1 MENIIVSLNELF
13 KQLYLECATLIEP
26 ATLVCGFATL
36 MYFCVRLWATWG
48 RGKAIDPMD
57 YLKPFGVLLAITF
70 FPALISGMESTL
82 NIVTASTEIIVAKQ
96 QNDLKSLVLERT
108 KLREKL
114 VSENARYK
122 QYDTTENVE
131 YTQSKGVYD
140 PELAL
145 KSNKSW
151 LAEKIQE
158 VLIWLLQYLFIILRT
173 GMQTLSILFRIIL
186 ALIGPFVFAF
196 SLFPTLEGNIGSWFA
211 RYINVYLYIPIA
223 NILGLVQTKLFII
236 QNQTAIN
243 ALNSGT
249 YQYGM
254 EDLSFILVLGFS
266 IIGWFQIPTIASW
279 VIQSTGAGSYL
290 GKVNETAAKGAQMTG
305 KGAQAAGKKAPAAA
319 RGATRAIGGAFGKL
333 FN

>member
-1 MENIIVSLNELF
+1 MENIIISLNELF
-13 KQLYLECATLIEP
+13 KQLYMECSTLIEP
-26 ATLVCGFATL
+26 ATLVCGLATL

-48 RGKAIDPMD
+48 RGKTIDPMD
-57 YLKPFGVLLAITF
+57 YLKPFAVLLAITF
-70 FPALISGMESTL
+70 FPALISGLESTL
-82 NIVTASTEIIVAKQ
+82 NIVTVSTEVVVQQQ
-96 QNDLKSLVLERT
+96 QNDLKSLVKERT
-108 KLREKL
+108 RLREKL
-114 VSENARYK
+114 EAENARYK
-122 QYDTTENVE
+122 QNETSENVD

-145 KSNKSW
+145 KSNQSW

-158 VLIWLLQYLFIILRT
+158 VLIWILQYLFIILRT

-196 SLFPTLEGNIGSWFA
+196 SLFPTLEGNIGNWFA

-223 NILGLVQTKLFII
+223 NILGLVQTKLFMI
-236 QNQTAIN
+236 QNQSAIT

-279 VIQSTGAGSYL
+279 VIQSTGGGSYL
-290 GKVNETAAKGAQMTG
+290 GKVNETASKSA
-305 KGAQAAGKKAPAAA
+305 
-319 RGATRAIGGAFGKL
+319 GGAAKVAGLTLGKI
-333 FN
+333 FK